1 MILFWSEVICLA
13 LTWWFGF
20 VISYVAI
27 TQIPE
32 YNDPMRMGYV
42 PYTMA
47 WCFISGFLASGCSF
61 PHLMVFDTSSDTIL
75 YLQTLRE
82 MQEDEAERENEE
94 LAGAFGTTGYLGLL
108 QDIASSAMRCAIPWV
123 KMRQNEFAV
132 LQWNVVFFWET
143 IHTETALWLSSTHCF
158 DLELWLKLKR
168 CGLRQHTAQ
177 LAVVKLCVKASKRAL
192 KLLVSPL

>member
-47 WCFISGFLASGCSF
+47 W
-61 PHLMVFDTSSDTIL
+61 VF
-75 YLQTLRE
+75 
-82 MQEDEAERENEE
+82 
-94 LAGAFGTTGYLGLL
+94 
-108 QDIASSAMRCAIPWV
+108 
-123 KMRQNEFAV
+123 
-132 LQWNVVFFWET
+132 
-143 IHTETALWLSSTHCF
+143 H
-158 DLELWLKLKR
+158 
-168 CGLRQHTAQ
+168 
-177 LAVVKLCVKASKRAL
+177 
-192 KLLVSPL
+192 